1 MIQVMPGPHGRR
13 SGSSALQG
21 RVVHLFSLGTVY
33 PLGALLQGVLADV
46 LGVRAVTVG
55 GAVVL
60 ALALGT
66 IAVTRPDLIGAVR
79 NAGKAPPAGPSRGG
93 EDTL

>member
-60 ALALGT
+60 ALALD
-66 IAVTRPDLIGAVR
+66 RPGFGGGSFVLICGAPV
-79 NAGKAPPAGPSRGG
+79 GP
-93 EDTL
+93 D